1 MNFLETILDHK
12 QVELRER
19 KTRYPIE
26 VLRHSRH
33 YERANLSLAKALR
46 SASPAIIA
54 ELKKAS
60 PSKGEIRR
68 DFDVQRL
75 AQGYAQGGACAISV
89 LTDERFF
96 SGSLQNL
103 DLARQTV
110 QVPLLRRDFI
120 IDEYQIHEAR
130 AHGADAVLLIV
141 AALSSARLLELMR
154 EATSL
159 GLESL
164 VEVHSEKESAI
175 AVEAGAVLVGINN
188 RDLQS
193 FTVDLGT
200 TFRIIPTLP
209 SSVTIVSESGISTA
223 DQLVRLRQ
231 AGVHGFL
238 LGESLMRCENPGAAL
253 ADLIALTRKG
263 SE

>member
-12 QVELRER
+12 QVELHER
-19 KTRYPIE
+19 KARQPVE
-26 VLRHSRH
+26 GLRQSRL
-33 YERANLSLAKALR
+33 YERTSLSLAKALR

-60 PSKGEIRR
+60 PSKGEIRH

-96 SGSLQNL
+96 SGSLHNL
-103 DLARQTV
+103 EIARQTV
-110 QVPLLRRDFI
+110 QVPLLRKDFI
-120 IDEYQIHEAR
+120 VDEYQIHEAR
-130 AHGADAVLLIV
+130 AYGADAILLIV
-141 AALSSARLLELMR
+141 AALTSMRLLDLMR

-159 GLESL
+159 GLETL
-164 VEVHSEKESAI
+164 IEVHSVEEA
-175 AVEAGAVLVGINN
+175 AVAVDAGALLVGINN
-188 RDLQS
+188 RDLQT
-193 FTVDLGT
+193 FTVDLDT
-200 TFRIIPTLP
+200 SFRIIPTLP
-209 SSVTIVSESGISTA
+209 SSVTIVSESGISSA
-223 DQLVRLRQ
+223 DQLVRLQQ

-238 LGESLMRCENPGAAL
+238 LGESLIRCEDPGKAL
-253 ADLIALTRKG
+253 EELIASTRKG